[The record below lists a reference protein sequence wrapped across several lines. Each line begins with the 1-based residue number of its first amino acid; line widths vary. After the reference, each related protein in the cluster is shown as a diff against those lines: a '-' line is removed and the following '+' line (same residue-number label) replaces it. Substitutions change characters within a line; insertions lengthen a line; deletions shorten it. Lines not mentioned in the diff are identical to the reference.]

1 MLSTARRTPFLLSG
15 DRPAPARY
23 PPEVSSDVA
32 PIRVAIVNDYEIV
45 VAGVAAVLK
54 RFKDRVEVV
63 EINADTAVV
72 SDVDVILYDTFG
84 QAQGDGVDLR
94 DLVRS
99 TDARVVVF
107 SWNVQPQLVEETM
120 VRGAAGY
127 LAKSLSGEDLV
138 AGIERVHH
146 GGTVVPSSVEAQDEA
161 QGSWPGRKY
170 GLTPRE
176 SEVIALITQGLS
188 NREIADRTYLS
199 VNSVKTHVRTAYR
212 KIGVDRRSKAV
223 MWGVRHGFTPDR
235 MRVVNPDTGELT
247 VST

>member
-1 MLSTARRTPFLLSG
+1 MPGEA
-15 DRPAPARY
+15 
-23 PPEVSSDVA
+23 A

-63 EINADTAVV
+63 EINADTPVI

-84 QAQGDGVDLR
+84 QAQGEGVDMD
-94 DLVRS
+94 DLVRGGGG
-99 TDARVVVF
+99 APVVVF
-107 SWNVQPQLVEETM
+107 SWNVQPELVEETLA
-120 VRGAAGY
+120 RGAAGY
-127 LAKSLSGEDLV
+127 LAKSVTAEELLH
-138 AGIERVHH
+138 GIEEIHR
-146 GGTVVPSSVEAQDEA
+146 GGTVRPESVQTVDEPP
-161 QGSWPGRKY
+161 GSWPGRKY

-188 NREIADRTYLS
+188 NREIAERTYLS

-223 MWGVRHGFTPDR
+223 MWGVRHGFSPDR
-235 MRVVNPDTGELT
+235 MRMLDPETGELPLPR
-247 VST
+247 

>member
-1 MLSTARRTPFLLSG
+1 MQG
-15 DRPAPARY
+15 DA
-23 PPEVSSDVA
+23 A

-54 RFKDRVEVV
+54 RYKDRVEVV
-63 EINADTAVV
+63 EINADTPVI
-72 SDVDVILYDTFG
+72 SDVDVILYDTYG
-84 QAQGDGVDLR
+84 QAQGNRVDIR
-94 DLVRS
+94 DLVRA
-99 TDARVVVF
+99 TEARVVVF
-107 SWNVQPQLVEETM
+107 SWNVDPELVEETM
-120 VRGAAGY
+120 AQGAAGY
-127 LAKSLSGEDLV
+127 LAKSVTADELV
-138 AGIERVHH
+138 GGIETVHR
-146 GGTVVPSSVEAQDEA
+146 GGTVRPGGPPAEDDA

-235 MRVVNPDTGELT
+235 MRTVDPDTGELT
-247 VST
+247 IPT

>member
-1 MLSTARRTPFLLSG
+1 MSA
-15 DRPAPARY
+15 
-23 PPEVSSDVA
+23 DVV

-45 VAGVAAVLK
+45 VAGVATVLK
-54 RFKDRVEVV
+54 RFSDRVEVV
-63 EINADTAVV
+63 EINADTAVL
-72 SDVDVILYDTFG
+72 SEVDVILYDTFG
-84 QAQGDGVDLR
+84 QARGSDVDIR
-94 DLVRS
+94 DLVRAS
-99 TDARVVVF
+99 AARVVVF
-107 SWNVQPQLVEETM
+107 SWNVEPELVEETM

-127 LAKSLSGEDLV
+127 LAKSLTGEDLV
-138 AGIERVHH
+138 AGIERVHR
-146 GGTVVPSSVEAQDEA
+146 GGTVVPRTVEATDEA

-235 MRVVNPDTGELT
+235 MRAVHPDTGELT
-247 VST
+247 IGT